1 MNKQIENRKYVILI
15 VDDILQNLQVLG
27 TTLMEENYEISM
39 ANNGFQALKLIEKV
53 NPDLILLDV
62 LMPDMNGF
70 EVCEKIKEQE
80 KFKDT
85 PVIFLTAKT
94 ESEDIIQGFKRGGV
108 DYVTKPFNKEELLI
122 RIKTHIDLK
131 ESRDLIIEQN
141 KKLTALNKE
150 KTEILGIAAHDLKN
164 PLSNIKGLAE
174 IIETMVDDLEKE
186 EVVDTA
192 KKIRTSSE
200 FMFQIISDLLDVN
213 AIEEGKIK
221 INFEPFN
228 IVDVTNRTIDK
239 YIMKSTEKS
248 INLRFEPQIEESY
261 VMGDVI
267 KTIQVL
273 DNLISNALKFSP
285 FNGNIWVIVKSDIE
299 NKITIVEVKDE
310 GPGISQEDMS
320 KLFGKFAK
328 LTAKPTN
335 NENSTGLGLS
345 IVKKLVENMKGNI
358 WCESE
363 LGKGTSFFLSLPNYL
378 ENN

>member
-1 MNKQIENRKYVILI
+1 
-15 VDDILQNLQVLG
+15 
-27 TTLMEENYEISM
+27 
-39 ANNGFQALKLIEKV
+39 
-53 NPDLILLDV
+53 
-62 LMPDMNGF
+62 
-70 EVCEKIKEQE
+70 
-80 KFKDT
+80 
-85 PVIFLTAKT
+85 
-94 ESEDIIQGFKRGGV
+94 
-108 DYVTKPFNKEELLI
+108 
-122 RIKTHIDLK
+122 
-131 ESRDLIIEQN
+131 
-141 KKLTALNKE
+141 
-150 KTEILGIAAHDLKN
+150 
-164 PLSNIKGLAE
+164 
-174 IIETMVDDLEKE
+174 
-186 EVVDTA
+186 
-192 KKIRTSSE
+192 
-200 FMFQIISDLLDVN
+200 
-213 AIEEGKIK
+213 
-221 INFEPFN
+221 
-228 IVDVTNRTIDK
+228 
-239 YIMKSTEKS
+239 MKSTEKS

-285 FNGNIWVIVKSDIE
+285 FNRNIWVIVKSDIE